1 MRKLLMI
8 FSAVL
13 FLLLDGCG
21 GGAGPALIPQE
32 TPDTMAPYINM
43 RQYEFYTEVNKP
55 IDFSNIGGYD
65 DVDGL
70 LPTRLRGYVDYST
83 PGDYYPSIICTDLS
97 NNESEVIITIHVLES
112 GTLETPPPDQPTP
125 EPTPSFCD
133 SPDAM
138 DRSQPCTVVIGS
150 VLDQYK
156 RVYEGEEGKDLCFE
170 LEGEDSC
177 EVILRNDG
185 TFWGYG
191 AD

>member
-1 MRKLLMI
+1 MRKIL
-8 FSAVL
+8 FSLFAVFL
-13 FLLLDGCG
+13 FLGGCG
-21 GGAGPALIPQE
+21 TDSQTVLLPQG

-83 PGDYYPSIICTDLS
+83 PGDYYPSIVCTDLS

-112 GTLETPPPDQPTP
+112 GTLETIPPEQPSA
-125 EPTPSFCD
+125 EPTPAVCLEEG
-133 SPDAM
+133 AM
-138 DRSQPCTVVIGS
+138 DRRQPCKAVISS
-150 VLDQYK
+150 VLEDY
-156 RVYEGEEGKDLCFE
+156 RLIYEGEEGRDLCFE
-170 LEGEDSC
+170 KYGEEAC

-185 TFWGYG
+185 SFWGYG
-191 AD
+191 IK

>member
-8 FSAVL
+8 FSCVL
-13 FLLLDGCG
+13 FLVFGACGEGNGPSLL
-21 GGAGPALIPQE
+21 PQG

-97 NNESEVIITIHVLES
+97 NNESEVIITIHVLGS

-125 EPTPSFCD
+125 
-133 SPDAM
+133 
-138 DRSQPCTVVIGS
+138 
-150 VLDQYK
+150 
-156 RVYEGEEGKDLCFE
+156 
-170 LEGEDSC
+170 
-177 EVILRNDG
+177 
-185 TFWGYG
+185 
-191 AD
+191 